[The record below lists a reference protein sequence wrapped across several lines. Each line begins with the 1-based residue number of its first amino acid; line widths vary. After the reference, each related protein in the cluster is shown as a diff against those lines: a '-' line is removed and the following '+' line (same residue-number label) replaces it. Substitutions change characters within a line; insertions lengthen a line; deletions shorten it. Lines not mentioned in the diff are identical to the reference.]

1 MKTND
6 KVGRFFRDVKEK
18 VKGKQKADFDKIYE
32 SGNFPLL
39 KHFLE
44 EHNLIHFMRDG
55 KGNTVLHLMA
65 GHQIPKNLVPL
76 INEGLNVNAIN
87 DQGESPLHLA
97 SKTRC
102 LSNVKLLVRE
112 DCKLETKD
120 HIGNTALHMAAAH
133 GRINIVNY
141 LIKAWLNIQDK
152 NKNGETP
159 LDLAIKYE
167 HYELAAEYSPK
178 TA

>member
-18 VKGKQKADFDKIYE
+18 VNGSLKADFEKTFD

-44 EHNLIHFMRDG
+44 EHNLIHFMRDAR
-55 KGNTVLHLMA
+55 GNTVLHLMA
-65 GHQIPKNLVPL
+65 AHQVPKNLQPL
-76 INEGLNVNAIN
+76 INEGLDVNAIN
-87 DQGESPLHLA
+87 DQGESPLHCA

-102 LSNVKLLVRE
+102 LSNVKLLLNE
-112 DCKLETKD
+112 GSKLNTID
-120 HIGNTALHMAAAH
+120 NFGNSALHIAAAC
-133 GRINIVNY
+133 GRLNIVEF
-141 LIKAWLNIQDK
+141 LTEQGLDISQK
-152 NKNGETP
+152 NKLGETP
-159 LDLAIKYE
+159 LALAIKYE
-167 HYELAAEYSPK
+167 HYELDAIYSPK